1 MQLHTINMLHCT
13 VHALMQLQGHA
24 FDHSAHAFA
33 PGSAYRDAHD
43 QQCMLCCCCRG
54 PGVVG
59 ETPVLEPGKSFEYN
73 SACPLATPT
82 GTMQGEFEM
91 IRVNDID
98 PSTRKPASFQA
109 KIAEFALDMQQAVMI

>member
-1 MQLHTINMLHCT
+1 MLQHIQLRVIS
-13 VHALMQLQGHA
+13 
-24 FDHSAHAFA
+24 SAGFNAA
-33 PGSAYRDAHD
+33 CIGLATSSADI
-43 QQCMLCCCCRG
+43 QQSMFCYNCRG

-91 IRVNDID
+91 ICVNDID